1 MMNETA
7 FVTTVIARAEPVV
20 AGERNE
26 AIDMLRGVAVLGILV
41 MNIYAFAMPF
51 VAYSNPLA
59 FGGTE
64 PWNIGTWYF
73 THIFFDQK
81 FMTIFSL
88 LFGAGLIM
96 MMTRAEAR
104 GVTYAGVWY
113 RRSFWLLLIG
123 ALHGYLIW
131 MGDILFHY
139 ALVGMLVFLFRKRS
153 PKSLILIAV
162 LLLSVAPLLNLSGG
176 VYMTKLQ
183 VAGTEIEALQDA
195 GEALSEEQ
203 QEQLAEWQEMSVFLG
218 DPAEQVKNDIEGYSQ
233 SYPAVVSYRQP
244 TVTMLQTQATFFFI
258 IWRVGGVMLLGMA
271 LMKLGIIDG
280 LRDSGYYKKMMLAG
294 YGIGLPIVVYS
305 AWNLWSHQWEPM
317 WTFRVGMIPNYV
329 GSLFVALGHIG
340 LVMTLI
346 KSGAAS
352 RLMAR
357 FAADGRMA
365 FTNYLMHS
373 VILTTVFYGYGLGLY
388 ADVPRAWQMAFV
400 VAVIGFQLWFSPI
413 WLKVYRFG
421 PAEWLWRSLTYWRR
435 QPMRRAAA

>member
-176 VYMTKLQ
+176 VYMAKLQ

-357 FAADGRMA
+357 FAAVGRMA

-435 QPMRRAAA
+435 QPMRRAVA

>member
-1 MMNETA
+1 
-7 FVTTVIARAEPVV
+7 
-20 AGERNE
+20 
-26 AIDMLRGVAVLGILV
+26 
-41 MNIYAFAMPF
+41 MPF

-139 ALVGMLVFLFRKRS
+139 ALVGMLVFLVRKRS

-176 VYMTKLQ
+176 VYMAKLQ

-357 FAADGRMA
+357 FAAVGRMA

>member
-20 AGERNE
+20 AAERNE

-176 VYMTKLQ
+176 VYMAKLQ
-183 VAGTEIEALQDA
+183 FAGTEIEALQDA

-357 FAADGRMA
+357 FAAVGRMA

>member
-20 AGERNE
+20 AAERNE

-176 VYMTKLQ
+176 VYMAKLQ

-357 FAADGRMA
+357 FAAVGRMA

>member
-1 MMNETA
+1 
-7 FVTTVIARAEPVV
+7 
-20 AGERNE
+20 
-26 AIDMLRGVAVLGILV
+26 
-41 MNIYAFAMPF
+41 
-51 VAYSNPLA
+51 
-59 FGGTE
+59 
-64 PWNIGTWYF
+64 
-73 THIFFDQK
+73 
-81 FMTIFSL
+81 
-88 LFGAGLIM
+88 
-96 MMTRAEAR
+96 
-104 GVTYAGVWY
+104 
-113 RRSFWLLLIG
+113 
-123 ALHGYLIW
+123 

-176 VYMTKLQ
+176 VYMAKLQ

-357 FAADGRMA
+357 FAAVGRMA

-400 VAVIGFQLWFSPI
+400 VSVIGFQLWFSPI

>member
-176 VYMTKLQ
+176 VYMAKLQ

-317 WTFRVGMIPNYV
+317 WTFRVGMITNYV

-357 FAADGRMA
+357 FAAVGRMA

>member
-7 FVTTVIARAEPVV
+7 FETTVIARAEPVV

-123 ALHGYLIW
+123 ALHGYLNW

-139 ALVGMLVFLFRKRS
+139 ALVGMLVFLFRRRS

-176 VYMTKLQ
+176 VYMAKLQ
-183 VAGTEIEALQDA
+183 FAGTEIEALQDA

-357 FAADGRMA
+357 FAAVGRMA

>member
-20 AGERNE
+20 AAERNE

-96 MMTRAEAR
+96 MMTRAEVR
-104 GVTYAGVWY
+104 GVTYVGVWY

-176 VYMTKLQ
+176 VYMAKLQ

-271 LMKLGIIDG
+271 LMKLCIIDV

-357 FAADGRMA
+357 FAAVGRMA